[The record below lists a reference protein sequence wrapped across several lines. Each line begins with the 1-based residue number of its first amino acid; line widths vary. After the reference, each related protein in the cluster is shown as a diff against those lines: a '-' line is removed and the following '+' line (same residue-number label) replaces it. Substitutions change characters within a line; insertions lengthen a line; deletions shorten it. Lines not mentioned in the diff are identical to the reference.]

1 MLNLKNLTYYCNSL
15 KSEREQ
21 LLQTPGLD
29 SDDYLVSRKRAN
41 GKTSIFIRK
50 KNPKDISL
58 KKDTYVN
65 KELLPEARIIARVML
80 AKKQLADIDM
90 KIKVL
95 DNLIRLLHR
104 PSSADSYLQ
113 CHPWLQE
120 LLPQALS
127 NGEKLLTWKN
137 EPYERNMKYSENII
151 CPTVVPNLF
160 TRSKSEAA
168 IISRFEHF
176 GIPYHYDEIRYFNG
190 TPLAIDFVC
199 INVSTGKQWYWDHR
213 GMLDDKSYI
222 EKTLY
227 CEGVLLNAGIISGI
241 NLIVTAETSAHPL
254 DMQEVDEMIHYYL
267 L

>member
-21 LLQTPGLD
+21 LLQTPGLN

-41 GKTSIFIRK
+41 GKTSIFIRR
-50 KNPKDISL
+50 KNSEKTDV
-58 KKDTYVN
+58 YVN
-65 KELLPEARIIARVML
+65 EELLPEARKIARSMI
-80 AKKQLADIDM
+80 AKKHLADIDA

-95 DNLIRLLHR
+95 DNLVRLLCR

-113 CHPWLQE
+113 QHPWLQD
-120 LLPQALS
+120 LLPQTLS
-127 NGEKLLTWKN
+127 NKEKLLAWKN
-137 EPYERNMKYSENII
+137 ESYERNMKHPENIN
-151 CPTVVPNLF
+151 CPTVIPGLF

-190 TPLAIDFVC
+190 TRLAIDFVC

-227 CEGVLLNAGIISGI
+227 CEEAFLNAGILPGI
-241 NLIVTAETSAHPL
+241 NLIVTSETSTHLL
-254 DMQEVDEMIHYYL
+254 DMQEVDELIQYYL